1 MADEATELTGKYFSR
16 RSKGKCRFR
25 KREALG
31 PEISRLVNEWDR
43 SSNVPSS
50 DDNIGTSD
58 PIIHHFSGSILIIT
72 TELLTIALLGGAYS
86 LRFK

>member
-1 MADEATELTGKYFSR
+1 MAEDATELTGKCISR
-16 RSKGKCRFR
+16 RSKGRCRFR

-31 PEISRLVNEWDR
+31 PEISRWVNEWDR
-43 SSNVPSS
+43 SRDVPSL
-50 DDNIGTSD
+50 DDSMGTSD

-86 LRFK
+86 LKFK

>member
-1 MADEATELTGKYFSR
+1 M
-16 RSKGKCRFR
+16 GKCRFR

-31 PEISRLVNEWDR
+31 PEISRWVNEWDR
-43 SSNVPSS
+43 SSDVPSS
-50 DDNIGTSD
+50 DDSEGTPD

-72 TELLTIALLGGAYS
+72 TELLTIALLGVAYS